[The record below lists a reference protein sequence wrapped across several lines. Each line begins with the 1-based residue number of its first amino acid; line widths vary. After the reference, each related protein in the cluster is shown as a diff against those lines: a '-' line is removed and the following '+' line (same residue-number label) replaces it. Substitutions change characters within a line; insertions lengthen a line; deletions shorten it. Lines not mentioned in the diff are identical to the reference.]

1 MCSPIRSKQDLKI
14 MSNCPPT
21 KHQSEDE
28 EEVAGH
34 IDLAER
40 IQATLIMFSMARICL
55 IRYNEFLVRIHPFL
69 VCLKSR
75 IKIIENQVENF
86 LPYLTGKKQL
96 TPRARDLTFCN
107 WATNKVSDF
116 E

>member
-1 MCSPIRSKQDLKI
+1 MTARGVYL
-14 MSNCPPT
+14 
-21 KHQSEDE
+21 SEMIHFLF
-28 EEVAGH
+28 VKSH
-34 IDLAER
+34 III
-40 IQATLIMFSMARICL
+40 IQ
-55 IRYNEFLVRIHPFL
+55 
-69 VCLKSR
+69 
-75 IKIIENQVENF
+75 NQVENF

>member
-1 MCSPIRSKQDLKI
+1 MIL
-14 MSNCPPT
+14 
-21 KHQSEDE
+21 QSEDE

-40 IQATLIMFSMARICL
+40 IQVTIMCL
-55 IRYNEFLVRIHPFL
+55 FRFIQDLF
-69 VCLKSR
+69 
-75 IKIIENQVENF
+75 KINSDFRFIQNQVENF

-107 WATNKVSDF
+107 WATNKVRGS
-116 E
+116 

>member
-1 MCSPIRSKQDLKI
+1 MIL
-14 MSNCPPT
+14 
-21 KHQSEDE
+21 QSEDE

-40 IQATLIMFSMARICL
+40 IQVTIFC
-55 IRYNEFLVRIHPFL
+55 LVRFIQDLFGFQIF
-69 VCLKSR
+69 S
-75 IKIIENQVENF
+75 NQVENF

-107 WATNKVSDF
+107 WATNKVKLLNPQIFRLKKYLRLSSG
-116 E
+116 